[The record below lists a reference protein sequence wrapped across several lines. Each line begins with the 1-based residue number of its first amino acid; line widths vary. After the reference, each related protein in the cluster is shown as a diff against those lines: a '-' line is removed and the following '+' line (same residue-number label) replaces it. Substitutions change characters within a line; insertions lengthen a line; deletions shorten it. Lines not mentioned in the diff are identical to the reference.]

1 MSNDLERLLQ
11 EQEYI
16 KNGRRE
22 DYEVIPGNE
31 VNTPILKAEKSATLF
46 DFITMIDKLV
56 TLTMKNVK
64 FIPDEKTLKDL
75 DVMNNIDKPIITYK
89 VIERIPKIELKPR
102 LRESFNTNDKV
113 TGEDSLGEVYAQKFA
128 CQIQFDILASVYNE
142 AEQVMNDFEELMFA
156 YTGYFKKNG
165 VAELYFKKH
174 LTDSMFENL
183 RENLSI
189 RSLQYYVEIEKITVI
204 FREKIKEIEILAQKK
219 ETNKKEEK

>member
-16 KNGRRE
+16 RNGRRE
-22 DYEVIPGNE
+22 EYEVLQGNE
-31 VNTPILKAEKSATLF
+31 VNTPILKADKSATLF

-89 VIERIPKIELKPR
+89 VIERVPKLEIKPR
-102 LRESFNTNDKV
+102 LRESFSEKDTK

-128 CQIQFDILASVYNE
+128 CQIQFDIFASVYSE

-156 YTGYFKKNG
+156 YTGFFKKNG
-165 VAELYFKKH
+165 VAEMYFKKH
-174 LTDSMFENL
+174 LTDTAFENL
-183 RENLSI
+183 RENLSV

-204 FREKIKEIEILAQKK
+204 IREKIKEIEILAQKK
-219 ETNKKEEK
+219 DLIKKEEN

>member
-16 KNGRRE
+16 RNGRRE
-22 DYEVIPGNE
+22 EYEVLQGNE
-31 VNTPILKAEKSATLF
+31 VNTPILKADKSATLF

-89 VIERIPKIELKPR
+89 VIERVPKLEIKPR
-102 LRESFNTNDKV
+102 LRESFNEKDTK

-128 CQIQFDILASVYNE
+128 CQIQFDIFASVYSE

-156 YTGYFKKNG
+156 YTGFFKKNG
-165 VAELYFKKH
+165 VAEMYFKKH
-174 LTDSMFENL
+174 LTDTAFENL
-183 RENLSI
+183 RENLSV

-204 FREKIKEIEILAQKK
+204 IREKIKEIEILAQKK
-219 ETNKKEEK
+219 DLIKKEEN